1 VTGVGFALGT
11 GMAQPMVN
19 LARKSGMES
28 SMNGPVMVV
37 VVLVTGFILAA
48 LALVATHPLQMHVL
62 GTHRR
67 RND

>member
-1 VTGVGFALGT
+1 VITVI
-11 GMAQPMVN
+11 
-19 LARKSGMES
+19 
-28 SMNGPVMVV
+28 
-37 VVLVTGFILAA
+37 VTGFVLAA